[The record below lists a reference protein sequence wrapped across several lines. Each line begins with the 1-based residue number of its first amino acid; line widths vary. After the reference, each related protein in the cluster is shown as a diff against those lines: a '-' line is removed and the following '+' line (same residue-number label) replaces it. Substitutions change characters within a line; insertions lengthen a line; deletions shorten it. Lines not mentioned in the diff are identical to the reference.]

1 MGKTTV
7 VLDEELVRDAK
18 IATGLKIT
26 RVLLET
32 GLREL
37 LRKRGRE
44 RLKAA
49 LGTFDL
55 DLTARE
61 LKRKRAQ
68 S

>member
-7 VLDEELVRDAK
+7 VLNEELVRDAK
-18 IATGLKIT
+18 NATGLKIT
-26 RVLLET
+26 RELLET

-37 LRKRGRE
+37 LRRHGRE

-55 DLTARE
+55 DLTVPE